1 MMEAAVEIAKLPG
14 IEDDQL
20 IVQIIAEMHA
30 GVDSLRRLQ
39 QEMRVLSV
47 RRNIELHRQHR
58 LKRLAELRMDLIQE
72 GR

>member
-1 MMEAAVEIAKLPG
+1 MMQIEKLPG
-14 IEDDQL
+14 IVEDQF
-20 IVQIIAEMHA
+20 IVDIIAEMRA
-30 GVDSLRRLQ
+30 GVDSLRQLQ
-39 QEMRVLSV
+39 TEMRVLSV